1 METVEADRS
10 GSRVRRS
17 AARPVHIPLA
27 AILAGPL
34 PLADA
39 RAELGQE
46 QEDFLTLIGR
56 MVDQGR
62 LTLDE
67 LGDAIVA
74 AGGLSLVPS
83 RHRLLLNGRQL
94 YTWCALDAV
103 GFAAGLRADA
113 RVESRC
119 AGCGAPIWL
128 EFEAGEVCRAS
139 HPDLRLSLVAPDLT
153 RSLRDGICAEIGCS
167 CCSAGSE
174 GIAAP
179 GSISLADAVRLG
191 GELCRYGPPIRA
203 VFTSGERLGP
213 DHRTDRR

>member
-1 METVEADRS
+1 MIYPDPDAQDELVQGWLDCAAQQRS
-10 GSRVRRS
+10 TLEYRLTCL
-17 AARPVHIPLA
+17 AFA
-27 AILAGPL
+27 AILEERPL

-39 RAELGQE
+39 QAKLGQE
-46 QEDFLTLIGR
+46 QENFLALIGR

-67 LGDAIVA
+67 RGDAIVA

-103 GFAAGLRADA
+103 GFAAGLQADA

-128 EFEAGEVCRAS
+128 EFEAGEVRRAS
-139 HPDLRLSLVAPDLT
+139 HPELRLSLVAPDLS
-153 RSLRDGICAEIGCS
+153 RSLRDGICAEIGFF
-167 CCSAGSE
+167 CCSTGTE
-174 GIAAP
+174 GVAAP
-179 GSISLADAVRLG
+179 GSVSQADAIRLG
-191 GELCRYGPPIRA
+191 RELCRHGPPI
-203 VFTSGERLGP
+203 
-213 DHRTDRR
+213 